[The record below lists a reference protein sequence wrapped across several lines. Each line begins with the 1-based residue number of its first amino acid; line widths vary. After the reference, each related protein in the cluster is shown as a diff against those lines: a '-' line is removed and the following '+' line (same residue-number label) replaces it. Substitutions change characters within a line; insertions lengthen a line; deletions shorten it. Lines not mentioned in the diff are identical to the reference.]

1 MFIRRTQTRC
11 RATGEPHVTYR
22 LVHSERIGHQVKQ
35 VTLLNLG
42 RHFSIQPTFWPAL
55 CRRVLELLSLQT
67 SLFDPDLPQTVAL
80 AAEHIAARLLAE
92 SAPLLVR
99 LSLIPTPAM
108 PVVNDAAQAASE
120 SVSSEPPESRTPAEI
135 YTIDANSLELARPRS
150 IGVEQ
155 VGLAAM
161 DLVNFTSLL
170 MGLGLSGPLRAA
182 VVGSIIGRMAA
193 PASEAATHRWL
204 GQRSGLGELLD
215 VDFER
220 MKPITLYRASDAL
233 MKHRDVIERTLFN
246 RVHDL
251 FGFETTVTLYDLTNT
266 YFEGTA
272 AANPKAQR
280 GRSKEKRRDCPL
292 VTLGLVL
299 DGSGFVRR
307 SQTFDGNVSEG
318 KTLAGMLKDL
328 GAPAGA
334 LVIMDAGIATEA
346 NLTWLREQGYRY
358 LVVSRERTRQFEAE
372 TAIPIETAAGSA
384 VHIQR
389 VDDSEHQEVRLY
401 CYSEQREQK
410 ERGINQRLCERFEA
424 GLQKIADGLH
434 KPRAEKR
441 LDKLQQRIGRLQE
454 KYQGIGQ
461 HYTIELTPDET
472 GEKVIGLTWSKQPK
486 AGSRLSHPGVY
497 CLRSNETQWDAEKL
511 WRTYIMLTDL
521 EAVFRSLKSELGL
534 RPVYHHKEVRVDGH
548 LFITVLAYQFVQ
560 IIRRQLKEHGIHD
573 RWSTLRDILSVQ
585 QRVTASF
592 RRADGGILH
601 IRKSTQPEAELA
613 RIYHTLGLDPLP
625 GGVQKTLL

>member
-1 MFIRRTQTRC
+1 MSRR
-11 RATGEPHVTYR
+11 G
-22 LVHSERIGHQVKQ
+22 
-35 VTLLNLG
+35 
-42 RHFSIQPTFWPAL
+42 WP
-55 CRRVLELLSLQT
+55 
-67 SLFDPDLPQTVAL
+67 
-80 AAEHIAARLLAE
+80 
-92 SAPLLVR
+92 
-99 LSLIPTPAM
+99 
-108 PVVNDAAQAASE
+108 N
-120 SVSSEPPESRTPAEI
+120 I
-135 YTIDANSLELARPRS
+135 Y
-150 IGVEQ
+150 
-155 VGLAAM
+155 
-161 DLVNFTSLL
+161 
-170 MGLGLSGPLRAA
+170 
-182 VVGSIIGRMAA
+182 
-193 PASEAATHRWL
+193 
-204 GQRSGLGELLD
+204 
-215 VDFER
+215 
-220 MKPITLYRASDAL
+220 
-233 MKHRDVIERTLFN
+233 
-246 RVHDL
+246 
-251 FGFETTVTLYDLTNT
+251 
-266 YFEGTA
+266 
-272 AANPKAQR
+272 
-280 GRSKEKRRDCPL
+280 
-292 VTLGLVL
+292 
-299 DGSGFVRR
+299 
-307 SQTFDGNVSEG
+307 
-318 KTLAGMLKDL
+318 
-328 GAPAGA
+328 
-334 LVIMDAGIATEA
+334 
-346 NLTWLREQGYRY
+346 
-358 LVVSRERTRQFEAE
+358 
-372 TAIPIETAAGSA
+372 
-384 VHIQR
+384 
-389 VDDSEHQEVRLY
+389 Y

-454 KYQGIGQ
+454 KYHGIGQ

-534 RPVYHHKEVRVDGH
+534 RPVYHHKEVHVDGH

-613 RIYHTLGLDPLP
+613 RIYHTLGLNPLP